1 MPVNVVA
8 QWRCRLRFAPSPQ
21 PLAPLPTTP
30 VRRGCRRSQAML
42 LAGLLGWVVFL
53 LPFGV
58 GVLATYAP
66 RAVVGEQRADGARR
80 LGAGWFV
87 SSAPLAR

>member
-1 MPVNVVA
+1 
-8 QWRCRLRFAPSPQ
+8 
-21 PLAPLPTTP
+21 
-30 VRRGCRRSQAML
+30 ML

-66 RAVVGEQRADGARR
+66 RAVVGEQRAEGARR

-87 SSAPLAR
+87 TSAPLAR

>member
-1 MPVNVVA
+1 M
-8 QWRCRLRFAPSPQ
+8 SP
-21 PLAPLPTTP
+21 PLTTP

-42 LAGLLGWVVFL
+42 LAGLLGWVAFL

-66 RAVVGEQRADGARR
+66 RAVVGEQRAEGARR

-87 SSAPLAR
+87 TSAPLAR

>member
-1 MPVNVVA
+1 
-8 QWRCRLRFAPSPQ
+8 
-21 PLAPLPTTP
+21 
-30 VRRGCRRSQAML
+30 ML

-58 GVLATYAP
+58 GVLATHAP

>member
-1 MPVNVVA
+1 ML
-8 QWRCRLRFAPSPQ
+8 WHSKCRAWVLRVSP
-21 PLAPLPTTP
+21 PLTTP

-42 LAGLLGWVVFL
+42 LVGLLGWMVFL

-66 RAVVGEQRADGARR
+66 RAVVGEQRAEGARR

>member
-1 MPVNVVA
+1 M
-8 QWRCRLRFAPSPQ
+8 SP
-21 PLAPLPTTP
+21 PLTTP
-30 VRRGCRRSQAML
+30 VRQGCRRSQVML
-42 LAGLLGWVVFL
+42 LVGLLGWVVFL

-66 RAVVGEQRADGARR
+66 RAVVGEQRAEGARL

>member
-1 MPVNVVA
+1 M
-8 QWRCRLRFAPSPQ
+8 SP
-21 PLAPLPTTP
+21 PLTTP
-30 VRRGCRRSQAML
+30 VRQGCRRSQAML

-66 RAVVGEQRADGARR
+66 RAVVGEQRAEGARR

-87 SSAPLAR
+87 TSAPLAR